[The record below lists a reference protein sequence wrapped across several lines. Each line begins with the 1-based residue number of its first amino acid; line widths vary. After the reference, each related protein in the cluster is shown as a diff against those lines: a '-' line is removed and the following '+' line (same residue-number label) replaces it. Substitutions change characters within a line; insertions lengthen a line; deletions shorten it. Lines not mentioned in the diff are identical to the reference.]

1 MSYLY
6 KGNYKQQNEMG
17 GTKMKKR
24 EITKIVHS
32 LMVAGLAACLL
43 AGCGNAKTESSSVT
57 AVEETT
63 DAEAATE
70 SEAAENEAAE
80 EQSDASA
87 EASNEENSSTE
98 TTDTDTTDSS
108 DEAEEAESDTTAEA
122 TDTASSDPGEV
133 TYITDFT
140 SIDDYMGSLDS
151 EKPAIVI
158 YNQQEGYLINMQ
170 EGQHYQLKAEDKIL
184 FNFENGI
191 GYGLDFEIGNTFE
204 PRNGYV
210 VYLADY
216 SKISEDKK
224 FFLDKKLEDGSIVGV
239 SCYLAPPVEQ

>member
-1 MSYLY
+1 
-6 KGNYKQQNEMG
+6 
-17 GTKMKKR
+17 MKKR

-43 AGCGNAKTESSSVT
+43 AGCGNAKTESSSDT

-87 EASNEENSSTE
+87 ETLAEENSSTE

-108 DEAEEAESDTTAEA
+108 DEAEKAEPDTTAEA
-122 TDTASSDPGEV
+122 ADTASDPGEV
-133 TYITDFT
+133 TYVTVTDFT
-140 SIDDYMGSLDS
+140 SFEQYMDSLDP

-158 YNQQEGYLINMQ
+158 YNNEEGYMVNMQ
-170 EGQHYQLKAEDKIL
+170 EGQHYQMKKSDELF
-184 FNFENGI
+184 FNFQDAI
-191 GYGLDFEIGNTFE
+191 GYGMNLELVDG
-204 PRNGYV
+204 GYQPV
-210 VYLADY
+210 DHNYTKANLH
-216 SKISEDKK
+216 
-224 FFLDKKLEDGSIVGV
+224 LDKFTDDQEFYVIDPDDNKIT
-239 SCYLAPPVEQ
+239 CYLTPPSEQ

>member
-1 MSYLY
+1 
-6 KGNYKQQNEMG
+6 
-17 GTKMKKR
+17 MKKR

-43 AGCGNAKTESSSVT
+43 AGCGNAKTESSSDT
-57 AVEETT
+57 AVEETI

-80 EQSDASA
+80 EQSDANA
-87 EASNEENSSTE
+87 EAL
-98 TTDTDTTDSS
+98 
-108 DEAEEAESDTTAEA
+108 AE
-122 TDTASSDPGEV
+122 
-133 TYITDFT
+133 DFT

-184 FNFENGI
+184 FNFEDGI
-191 GYGLDFEIGNTFE
+191 GYGFDFEIGNTIE
-204 PRNGYV
+204 PRFGYSV
-210 VYLADY
+210 FTGDY

-224 FFLDKKLEDGSIVGV
+224 FFLKKKLEDGSIIEIG
-239 SCYLAPPVEQ
+239 CYLAPPVEQ

>member
-1 MSYLY
+1 
-6 KGNYKQQNEMG
+6 
-17 GTKMKKR
+17 MKKR

-43 AGCGNAKTESSSVT
+43 AGCGNAKTESSSDT

-70 SEAAENEAAE
+70 SEAAENEATE
-80 EQSDASA
+80 EQSDANA

-98 TTDTDTTDSS
+98 TTDTDTTNSS
-108 DEAEEAESDTTAEA
+108 DEAGKAEPDTAAEA
-122 TDTASSDPGEV
+122 ADTASDPGEV

-184 FNFENGI
+184 FNFESGI
-191 GYGLDFEIGNTFE
+191 GYGFDFEIGNTIE
-204 PRNGYV
+204 PRFGYSV
-210 VYLADY
+210 FTGDY
-216 SKISEDKK
+216 TKISEDKK
-224 FFLDKKLEDGSIVGV
+224 FFLKKKLEDGSIIEIG
-239 SCYLAPPVEQ
+239 CYLAPPVE

>member
-1 MSYLY
+1 
-6 KGNYKQQNEMG
+6 
-17 GTKMKKR
+17 MKKR

-43 AGCGNAKTESSSVT
+43 AGCGNAKTESSSDT

-70 SEAAENEAAE
+70 SEAAENEATE
-80 EQSDASA
+80 EQSDANA

-108 DEAEEAESDTTAEA
+108 DEAGKAESDTAAEA
-122 TDTASSDPGEV
+122 ADTASDPGEV

>member
-1 MSYLY
+1 
-6 KGNYKQQNEMG
+6 
-17 GTKMKKR
+17 MKKR
-24 EITKIVHS
+24 EITKIIKSAAVVS
-32 LMVAGLAACLL
+32 LSACLL
-43 AGCGNAKTESSSVT
+43 VGCGNAKSESSSDT

-80 EQSDASA
+80 EQSDANA
-87 EASNEENSSTE
+87 EALAEENSSSE

-122 TDTASSDPGEV
+122 TDTASDPGEV
-133 TYITDFT
+133 TYVTDFT

-184 FNFENGI
+184 FNSESLI
-191 GYGLDFEIGNTFE
+191 GYGFDFDIGDTYE
-204 PRNGYV
+204 PRFGYSV
-210 VYLADY
+210 FTGDY
-216 SKISEDKK
+216 TKISEDKK
-224 FFLDKKLEDGSIVGV
+224 FFLKKKLEDGSIIEIG
-239 SCYLAPPVEQ
+239 CYLAPPVEQ

>member
-1 MSYLY
+1 
-6 KGNYKQQNEMG
+6 
-17 GTKMKKR
+17 MKKR

-43 AGCGNAKTESSSVT
+43 AGCGNAKTESSSNT

-80 EQSDASA
+80 EQSDANA
-87 EASNEENSSTE
+87 ETLAEENSSTE

-122 TDTASSDPGEV
+122 ADTASDPGEV

-170 EGQHYQLKAEDKIL
+170 EGQHYQLDSNDVIL
-184 FNFENGI
+184 RNI
-191 GYGLDFEIGNTFE
+191 KKTDPYYDITF
-204 PRNGYV
+204 RVDLGMGDI
-210 VYLADY
+210 VYPQYKQFIPDY
-216 SKISEDKK
+216 SKWVKEEEFYFEIYDKEGNE
-224 FFLDKKLEDGSIVGV
+224 LGGV
-239 SCYLAPPVEQ
+239 TCYLTPADVYLNSPAGE

>member
-1 MSYLY
+1 
-6 KGNYKQQNEMG
+6 
-17 GTKMKKR
+17 MKKR

-43 AGCGNAKTESSSVT
+43 AGCGNAKTESGSDT
-57 AVEETT
+57 AVEETI
-63 DAEAATE
+63 DAETATE

-80 EQSDASA
+80 EQSDANA
-87 EASNEENSSTE
+87 EALAEENSSTE

-122 TDTASSDPGEV
+122 TDTASDPGEV
-133 TYITDFT
+133 TYVTDFT
-140 SIDDYMGSLDS
+140 SIDDYMGGFDMSTS
-151 EKPAIVI
+151 PVIVI
-158 YNQQEGYLINMQ
+158 YNEQEGYLINMQ

-184 FNFENGI
+184 FNFESSV
-191 GYGLDFEIGNTFE
+191 GYGYDHDLGSSFE

-216 SKISEDKK
+216 SKISEDKD
-224 FFLDKKLEDGSIVGV
+224 FYLRKKLEDGSIVGV

>member
-1 MSYLY
+1 
-6 KGNYKQQNEMG
+6 
-17 GTKMKKR
+17 MKKR
-24 EITKIVHS
+24 ETTKIIKSAAVVS
-32 LMVAGLAACLL
+32 LSACLL
-43 AGCGNAKTESSSVT
+43 VGCGNAKPESSSDT

-80 EQSDASA
+80 EQSDANA
-87 EASNEENSSTE
+87 EALAEENSSSE

-122 TDTASSDPGEV
+122 TDTASDPGEV

>member
-1 MSYLY
+1 
-6 KGNYKQQNEMG
+6 
-17 GTKMKKR
+17 MKKR

-32 LMVAGLAACLL
+32 LMVAGMAACLL
-43 AGCGNAKTESSSVT
+43 AGCGNAKTESSSDT

-63 DAEAATE
+63 DAEAATG

-80 EQSDASA
+80 EQSDANA
-87 EASNEENSSTE
+87 EALAEENSSTE

-122 TDTASSDPGEV
+122 TDTASDPGEV
-133 TYITDFT
+133 TYVTDFT

-184 FNFENGI
+184 FNFESSV
-191 GYGLDFEIGNTFE
+191 GYGYDHDLGSSFE

-216 SKISEDKK
+216 SKISEDKD
-224 FFLDKKLEDGSIVGV
+224 FYLRKKLEDGSIVGV

>member
-1 MSYLY
+1 
-6 KGNYKQQNEMG
+6 
-17 GTKMKKR
+17 MKKR

-43 AGCGNAKTESSSVT
+43 AGCGNAKTESSSDT

-80 EQSDASA
+80 EQSDANA
-87 EASNEENSSTE
+87 EALAEENSSTE

-108 DEAEEAESDTTAEA
+108 DESGKAESDTTAEA
-122 TDTASSDPGEV
+122 TDTAPSDPGEV

-184 FNFENGI
+184 FNSESLI
-191 GYGLDFEIGNTFE
+191 GYGFDFDIGDTYE
-204 PRNGYV
+204 PRFGYSV
-210 VYLADY
+210 FTGDY

-224 FFLDKKLEDGSIVGV
+224 FFLKKKLEDGSIIEIG
-239 SCYLAPPVEQ
+239 CYLAPPVEQ

>member
-1 MSYLY
+1 
-6 KGNYKQQNEMG
+6 
-17 GTKMKKR
+17 MKKR

-43 AGCGNAKTESSSVT
+43 AGCGNAKTESSSDT

-87 EASNEENSSTE
+87 ETLAEENSSTE

-108 DEAEEAESDTTAEA
+108 DESGKAESDTTAEA
-122 TDTASSDPGEV
+122 TDIAPSDPGEV

-140 SIDDYMGSLDS
+140 SIDDYMGGFDMSTS
-151 EKPAIVI
+151 PVIVI
-158 YNQQEGYLINMQ
+158 YNEQEGYLINMQ
-170 EGQHYQLKAEDKIL
+170 EGQHYQLDSNDAILRNVKRSDNQSDFDIAFRADLETGEVVFPKYQMMIPDYTKWTQEEEFYNIVYDK
-184 FNFENGI
+184 E
-191 GYGLDFEIGNTFE
+191 GNE
-204 PRNGYV
+204 LG
-210 VYLADY
+210 
-216 SKISEDKK
+216 
-224 FFLDKKLEDGSIVGV
+224 GV
-239 SCYLAPPVEQ
+239 TCYLTPAGIYLNSPAGE

>member
-1 MSYLY
+1 
-6 KGNYKQQNEMG
+6 
-17 GTKMKKR
+17 MKKR
-24 EITKIVHS
+24 EITKIIKSAAVVS
-32 LMVAGLAACLL
+32 LSACLL
-43 AGCGNAKTESSSVT
+43 VGCGNAKTESSSDT

-70 SEAAENEAAE
+70 SEAAENKAAE
-80 EQSDASA
+80 EQSDANA
-87 EASNEENSSTE
+87 EALAEENSSTE

-108 DEAEEAESDTTAEA
+108 DEEEESESDTTADA
-122 TDTASSDPGEV
+122 TDTASDRGEV
-133 TYITDFT
+133 TYVTDFT

-184 FNFENGI
+184 FNFESSV
-191 GYGLDFEIGNTFE
+191 GYGYDHDLGSSFE

-216 SKISEDKK
+216 SKISEDKD
-224 FFLDKKLEDGSIVGV
+224 FYLRKKLEDGSIVGV

>member
-1 MSYLY
+1 
-6 KGNYKQQNEMG
+6 
-17 GTKMKKR
+17 MKKR

-43 AGCGNAKTESSSVT
+43 AGCGNAKTESSSDT

-70 SEAAENEAAE
+70 SEAAENEATE
-80 EQSDASA
+80 EQSDANA

-98 TTDTDTTDSS
+98 TTDTDTTNSS
-108 DEAEEAESDTTAEA
+108 DEAGKAEPDTAAEA
-122 TDTASSDPGEV
+122 ADTASDPGEV
-133 TYITDFT
+133 TYITDFA

>member
-1 MSYLY
+1 
-6 KGNYKQQNEMG
+6 
-17 GTKMKKR
+17 MKKR

-63 DAEAATE
+63 DAEVATE

-80 EQSDASA
+80 EQSDAST

-108 DEAEEAESDTTAEA
+108 DEAGKAESDTV
-122 TDTASSDPGEV
+122 SDPGEV

-170 EGQHYQLKAEDKIL
+170 EGQHYQLNSNDVILRNIKEKDETGVLSDYDSAFRYDLETGESVFPNYHMVIADYTKWTQEEKFYYKLYDK
-184 FNFENGI
+184 E
-191 GYGLDFEIGNTFE
+191 GNELGGVTCYLT
-204 PRNGYV
+204 PAD
-210 VYLADY
+210 VYLNSPAG
-216 SKISEDKK
+216 E
-224 FFLDKKLEDGSIVGV
+224 
-239 SCYLAPPVEQ
+239 

>member
-1 MSYLY
+1 
-6 KGNYKQQNEMG
+6 
-17 GTKMKKR
+17 MKKR

-43 AGCGNAKTESSSVT
+43 AGCGNAKTESSSDT
-57 AVEETT
+57 AVEVTI
-63 DAEAATE
+63 DAETATE

-80 EQSDASA
+80 EQSDANA
-87 EASNEENSSTE
+87 EALAEENSSTE

-122 TDTASSDPGEV
+122 TDTASDPGEV
-133 TYITDFT
+133 TYVTDFT
-140 SIDDYMGSLDS
+140 SIDDYMGSLGS

-184 FNFENGI
+184 FNFESSV
-191 GYGLDFEIGNTFE
+191 GYGYDHDLGSSFE

-216 SKISEDKK
+216 SKISEDKD
-224 FFLDKKLEDGSIVGV
+224 FYLRKKLEDGSIVGV

>member
-1 MSYLY
+1 
-6 KGNYKQQNEMG
+6 
-17 GTKMKKR
+17 MKKR

-43 AGCGNAKTESSSVT
+43 AGCGNAKTESSSDT

-80 EQSDASA
+80 EQSDANA
-87 EASNEENSSTE
+87 EALAEENSSTE

-140 SIDDYMGSLDS
+140 SIDDYMGGFDMSTS
-151 EKPAIVI
+151 PVIVI
-158 YNQQEGYLINMQ
+158 YNEQEGYLINMQ

-184 FNFENGI
+184 FNFESSV
-191 GYGLDFEIGNTFE
+191 GYGYDHDLGSSFE

-216 SKISEDKK
+216 SKISEDKD
-224 FFLDKKLEDGSIVGV
+224 FYLRKKLEDGSIVGV

>member
-1 MSYLY
+1 
-6 KGNYKQQNEMG
+6 
-17 GTKMKKR
+17 MKKR

-43 AGCGNAKTESSSVT
+43 AGCGNAKTESSSDT

-80 EQSDASA
+80 EQSDAST

-108 DEAEEAESDTTAEA
+108 DEAEETESDTV
-122 TDTASSDPGEV
+122 SDPGEV

-140 SIDDYMGSLDS
+140 SIDDYMGGFDMSTS
-151 EKPAIVI
+151 PVIVI
-158 YNQQEGYLINMQ
+158 YNEQEGYLINMQ
-170 EGQHYQLKAEDKIL
+170 EGQHYQLDSNDVILCNIKKTDNESDYDIAFRVDLETEEVVFPNYHMVIPDYTKWTKEEKYYFKIYDK
-184 FNFENGI
+184 E
-191 GYGLDFEIGNTFE
+191 GNKLGAVTCYLT
-204 PRNGYV
+204 PAD
-210 VYLADY
+210 VYLNSPAG
-216 SKISEDKK
+216 E
-224 FFLDKKLEDGSIVGV
+224 
-239 SCYLAPPVEQ
+239 

>member
-1 MSYLY
+1 
-6 KGNYKQQNEMG
+6 
-17 GTKMKKR
+17 MKKR

-80 EQSDASA
+80 EQSDANA
-87 EASNEENSSTE
+87 ETLAEENSSTE

-108 DEAEEAESDTTAEA
+108 DEAEETESDTAAEA
-122 TDTASSDPGEV
+122 ADTASDPGEV

-140 SIDDYMGSLDS
+140 SIDDYMGGFDMSTS
-151 EKPAIVI
+151 PVIVI
-158 YNQQEGYLINMQ
+158 YNEQEGYLINMQ
-170 EGQHYQLKAEDKIL
+170 EGQHYQLDSNDVILCNIKKTDNESDYDIAFRVDLETEEVVFPNYHMVIPDYTKWTQEEEFYNIVYDK
-184 FNFENGI
+184 E
-191 GYGLDFEIGNTFE
+191 GNKLGAVTCYLT
-204 PRNGYV
+204 PAD
-210 VYLADY
+210 VYLNSPAG
-216 SKISEDKK
+216 E
-224 FFLDKKLEDGSIVGV
+224 
-239 SCYLAPPVEQ
+239 

>member
-1 MSYLY
+1 
-6 KGNYKQQNEMG
+6 
-17 GTKMKKR
+17 MKKR

-43 AGCGNAKTESSSVT
+43 AGCGNAKTEGSSDT

-80 EQSDASA
+80 EQSDANA
-87 EASNEENSSTE
+87 ETLAEENSSTE

-108 DEAEEAESDTTAEA
+108 DEAEETESDTTTEA
-122 TDTASSDPGEV
+122 TDTATSDPGEV

-170 EGQHYQLKAEDKIL
+170 EGQHYQLDSNDVIL
-184 FNFENGI
+184 RNI
-191 GYGLDFEIGNTFE
+191 KKTDPYYDITF
-204 PRNGYV
+204 RVDLGMGDI
-210 VYLADY
+210 VYPQYKQFIPDY
-216 SKISEDKK
+216 SKWVKEEEFYFEIYDKEGNE
-224 FFLDKKLEDGSIVGV
+224 LGGV
-239 SCYLAPPVEQ
+239 TCYLTPADVYLDSPAGE

>member
-1 MSYLY
+1 
-6 KGNYKQQNEMG
+6 MG

-43 AGCGNAKTESSSVT
+43 AGCGNAKTESSSDT

-80 EQSDASA
+80 EQSGANA
-87 EASNEENSSTE
+87 ETLAEENSSTE

-108 DEAEEAESDTTAEA
+108 DEAGKAESDTTAEA
-122 TDTASSDPGEV
+122 ADTASDPGEV

>member
-1 MSYLY
+1 
-6 KGNYKQQNEMG
+6 
-17 GTKMKKR
+17 MKKR

-43 AGCGNAKTESSSVT
+43 TGCGNAKTESSSDA

-63 DAEAATE
+63 DAETVTE
-70 SEAAENEAAE
+70 TEAAENEASE

-87 EASNEENSSTE
+87 EVQ
-98 TTDTDTTDSS
+98 TDEDLSAETTDSS
-108 DEAEEAESDTTAEA
+108 DGAKEAESDTTAEA

-133 TYITDFT
+133 TYVTDFT

-184 FNFENGI
+184 FNFESGI
-191 GYGLDFEIGNTFE
+191 GYGFDFEIGNTIE
-204 PRNGYV
+204 PRFGYSV
-210 VYLADY
+210 FTGDY
-216 SKISEDKK
+216 TKISEDKK
-224 FFLDKKLEDGSIVGV
+224 FFLKKKLEDGSIIEIG
-239 SCYLAPPVEQ
+239 CYLAPPVEQ

>member
-1 MSYLY
+1 
-6 KGNYKQQNEMG
+6 
-17 GTKMKKR
+17 MKKR
-24 EITKIVHS
+24 EITKIIKSAAVVS
-32 LMVAGLAACLL
+32 LSACLL
-43 AGCGNAKTESSSVT
+43 VGCGNAKTESSSDT

-70 SEAAENEAAE
+70 SEAAENKAAE
-80 EQSDASA
+80 EQRDANA
-87 EASNEENSSTE
+87 EALAEENSSTE

-122 TDTASSDPGEV
+122 TDTASDRGEV
-133 TYITDFT
+133 TYVTDFT

-184 FNFENGI
+184 FNFESSV
-191 GYGLDFEIGNTFE
+191 GYGYDHDLGSSFE

-216 SKISEDKK
+216 SKISEDKD
-224 FFLDKKLEDGSIVGV
+224 FYLRKKLEDGSIVGV